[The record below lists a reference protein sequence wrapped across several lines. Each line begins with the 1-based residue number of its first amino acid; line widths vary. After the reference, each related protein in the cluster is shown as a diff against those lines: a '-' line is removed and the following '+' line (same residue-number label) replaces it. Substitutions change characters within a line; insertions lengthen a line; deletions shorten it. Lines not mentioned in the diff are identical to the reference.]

1 MTEAND
7 VRIERNDQLG
17 GRHARPDAEIDLV
30 RPHHPAQVQVQAL
43 ARAPRGRTG
52 KEVAHPGA
60 LRYTSVGASNVER
73 QGASREAVER
83 GADIFMLVRQAFDKE
98 LLEASVTIEHLA
110 QNPEQRD
117 QVNAA
122 RPAVHHRAKLGV
134 RGVGFEA
141 SHEGGRMRSQDP
153 EQRGNRV
160 DDARDP
166 AKRECRRAEPGDLAI
181 LVAAIRPH
189 EMHGVCRRLL
199 AVVGVVELVEAR
211 PKRLR
216 NL

>member
-7 VRIERNDQLG
+7 VRIEWNNQLG
-17 GRHARPDAEIDLV
+17 GRHARPDAEVDLV
-30 RPHHPAQVQVQAL
+30 RPHHPAQVEVQAF

-52 KEVAHPGA
+52 KEVAHAGPA
-60 LRYTSVGASNVER
+60 RHPSVGAADVER

-83 GADIFMLVRQAFDKE
+83 GADIFMLVRQAFDEE
-98 LLEASVTIEHLA
+98 LLDASVAIEHLA

-122 RPAVHHRAKLGV
+122 RPPVHHRAKLGV

-141 SHEGGRMRSQDP
+141 SHEGGRMRSHDP
-153 EQRGNRV
+153 EQRGDRV
-160 DDARDP
+160 DDARD
-166 AKRECRRAEPGDLAI
+166 AAERQRRGAEPGDFAI
-181 LVAAIRPH
+181 LVARIRPH
-189 EMHGVCRRLL
+189 EMHGIRRRLL
-199 AVVGVVELVEAR
+199 AVVGVVQHVEAR

-216 NL
+216 SL